1 MSEQVKLAAIL
12 CRVSKAKGQETIQQ
26 EDRCNNEAKALGVE
40 VVKKYIYNGS
50 GGSVGEN
57 DTFNQMLKD
66 ADARKFKLLIVF
78 SIDRFSREG
87 ISNTLGYIKRLKQNG
102 VAIKSISE
110 PWLDTT
116 HEGVGELLLAIM
128 SWLSEQDRLRIK
140 VKTKL
145 KLDYYKAQIEKN
157 GYYITKDG
165 EKKTALGRPEGS
177 KDKTDRR
184 RSGYMLRWAGKK
196 VEKGKTK

>member
-1 MSEQVKLAAIL
+1 MKTEMKAAIL
-12 CRVSKAKGQETIQQ
+12 CRVSKSEGQETIQQ
-26 EDRCNNEAKALGVE
+26 EERCLSEAKALGVN
-40 VVKKYIYNGS
+40 VVEKYIYNGS

-66 ADARKFKLLIVF
+66 SDARKFKLLIIF
-78 SIDRFSREG
+78 SLDRFSREG

-116 HEGVGELLLAIM
+116 QEGIGELLLAIM
-128 SWLSEQDRLRIK
+128 SWVAEQDRKRIIE
-140 VKTKL
+140 KTKL
-145 KLDYYKAQIEKN
+145 KLDYYKAQIKEK

-165 EKKTALGRPEGS
+165 VKKKKLGRPFG
-177 KDKTDRR
+177 KTDSKPRKK
-184 RSGYMLRWAGKK
+184 SGYWLRYAGKE
-196 VEKGKTK
+196 EK